1 MGAPL
6 KIQRGTVPR
15 CPPPFRRL
23 WFWGYAR

>member
-6 KIQRGTVPR
+6 KIKRGTVPR
-15 CPPPFRRL
+15 CSPPFRRL